1 MLTYTLFTMPGCP
14 DCVRAKD
21 LFERE
26 GLSVVIRGEDVDQ
39 GYEPFTPQELIAL
52 VGPVR
57 TLPQVVAHYNGDS
70 YHVGGYRDLVKFV
83 NGGDVQDLRKLG

>member
-14 DCVRAKD
+14 DCVRAKE

-26 GLSVVIRGEDVDQ
+26 GLSVVLRGDDDGQ
-39 GYEPFTPQELIAL
+39 EPFTPDELINL